1 MEEKEYE
8 VVNNL
13 LNLDFN
19 GCENIFSFHELIK
32 RIEQNENNIKY
43 KNSINFLYYFYNY
56 IPDCFKNKYKQAKL
70 KKEYLK
76 PLNDII
82 HHVKNPLLQL
92 KLVTVLLLEYQ
103 DVNKPD
109 IAKLI
114 VKNTILFLNKLFDKN
129 AYELREGVL
138 FACDLNYIFQ
148 LEEDLKY
155 IEKLKDIINN
165 YLYSKESKDMDFGF
179 IRLFESLITRYKYFY
194 NKDELNIII
203 SKLYE
208 IIEAKTNYIN
218 TINEDFSLQLH
229 KNLICGIYGILV
241 LIDQHN
247 KTNIYQKIIDIN
259 LLVANKIKDSAI
271 KTDALA
277 HALKFSNKTN
287 NKKQI
292 SKINLLIQE
301 NNKNLISNFKP
312 IEIDIPLKAQQ
323 LLENFKNEVDDYLK
337 NNSNLFSCV
346 LKFYPYFK
354 TNFEK
359 IECDDFIELFFPQTI
374 RFDEDCLL
382 ENIDD
387 SRLFRNYN
395 NHISASY
402 LLINILKPKLLQKF
416 YPSKE
421 YFYSLTYDNNIIPK
435 GYEEVIA
442 RMFYA
447 GIHEDYMDFFIY
459 ASVSIEAILRH
470 IIGEDIVKN
479 NKNNQQIQEYETLE
493 ILLNKVKNQ
502 NLLEENIV
510 KELRLLFCRE
520 GFNIRN
526 KIAHARFSQD
536 LFNGYYM
543 LADYMWFFL
552 MVFFIQ
558 NYYKK

>member
-8 VVNNL
+8 IVNNL

-19 GCENIFSFHELIK
+19 KCENIFSFHELIK
-32 RIEQNENNIKY
+32 KIEQNENNIKY

-56 IPDCFKNKYKQAKL
+56 IPDCFKNKYKQARL
-70 KKEYLK
+70 KEEYLK
-76 PLNDII
+76 PLNDILYNI
-82 HHVKNPLLQL
+82 KNPLLQL
-92 KLVTVLLLEYQ
+92 KLATVLLLEYQ
-103 DVNKPD
+103 DANKPD

-114 VKNTILFLNKLFDKN
+114 VKNTILFLDKLFDKN
-129 AYELREGVL
+129 AYRLKEGVL
-138 FACDLNYIFQ
+138 FALDLNYKFS
-148 LEEDLKY
+148 LEKEYKY
-155 IEKLKDIINN
+155 IEKLKCIINN
-165 YLYSKESKDMDFGF
+165 YLYSEESKDMDFRF
-179 IRLFESLITRYKYFY
+179 INLFNRLIIKYKNFY
-194 NKDELNIII
+194 TNDELNTII

-208 IIEAKTNYIN
+208 IIDIKTNYIN
-218 TINEDFSLQLH
+218 TINEDNSLQSH
-229 KNLICGIYGILV
+229 KNFICGIYEILI
-241 LIDQHN
+241 LIDQRN

-259 LLVANKIKDSAI
+259 LLTANKIKYSAI
-271 KTDALA
+271 KVEALA
-277 HALKFSNKTN
+277 HALKFANKIN
-287 NKKQI
+287 NKEQI

-301 NNKNLISNFKP
+301 NNKNLISSFKP
-312 IEIDIPLKAQQ
+312 VKIDIPLKAQQ
-323 LLENFKNEVDDYLK
+323 LLEKFKNDVDDYLK

-354 TNFEK
+354 IDFKK
-359 IECDDFIELFFPQTI
+359 IKGDGFIELFFPQTI

-395 NHISASY
+395 YHISASY

-435 GYEEVIA
+435 GYEEIIA

-447 GIHEDYMDFFIY
+447 GIHEDYMDFLIY
-459 ASVSIEAILRH
+459 TSVSIEAVLRH
-470 IIGEDIVKN
+470 IIGEDVIKN
-479 NKNNQQIQEYETLE
+479 NRNNQQMQEYETLE
-493 ILLNKVKNQ
+493 NVLDKIKNQ
-502 NLLEENIV
+502 NLLEEDII

-526 KIAHARFSQD
+526 KVAHARFSQNS
-536 LFNGYYM
+536 FNGYCI

-552 MVFFIQ
+552 MALFIQ
-558 NYYKK
+558 NYEI

>member
-1 MEEKEYE
+1 M
-8 VVNNL
+8 
-13 LNLDFN
+13 
-19 GCENIFSFHELIK
+19 
-32 RIEQNENNIKY
+32 
-43 KNSINFLYYFYNY
+43 
-56 IPDCFKNKYKQAKL
+56 
-70 KKEYLK
+70 
-76 PLNDII
+76 
-82 HHVKNPLLQL
+82 
-92 KLVTVLLLEYQ
+92 
-103 DVNKPD
+103 
-109 IAKLI
+109 
-114 VKNTILFLNKLFDKN
+114 FDKN

-479 NKNNQQIQEYETLE
+479 NKNN
-493 ILLNKVKNQ
+493 
-502 NLLEENIV
+502 
-510 KELRLLFCRE
+510 
-520 GFNIRN
+520 
-526 KIAHARFSQD
+526 
-536 LFNGYYM
+536 
-543 LADYMWFFL
+543 
-552 MVFFIQ
+552 
-558 NYYKK
+558 